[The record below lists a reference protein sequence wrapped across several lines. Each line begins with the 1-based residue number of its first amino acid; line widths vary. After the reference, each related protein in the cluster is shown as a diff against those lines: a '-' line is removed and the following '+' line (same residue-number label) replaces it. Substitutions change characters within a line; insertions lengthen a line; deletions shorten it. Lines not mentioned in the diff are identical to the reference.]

1 MRGPWH
7 EVGQDVVQRLGTG
20 HDQRA
25 VPHDA
30 QVPDD
35 LPQVFAHGGDVECG
49 VVDPGLLHR
58 RDWPA

>member
-1 MRGPWH
+1 VA

-49 VVDPGLLHR
+49 SSIRAFSIAAMG
-58 RDWPA
+58 AA